1 MSKLVGVE
9 EYCTSTLTDAFGGR
23 LARSFEIF
31 EDWPNARLAVKIK
44 AHRGKFL
51 FPHAALQSFLL
62 FIAVP
67 FPRTL
72 NMQE

>member
-1 MSKLVGVE
+1 MSELVGAE
-9 EYCTSTLTDAFGGR
+9 EYCTSTLTGAFGGR

-31 EDWPNARLAVKIK
+31 DDWPNARLAVKIK
-44 AHRGKFL
+44 AHRGRFL
-51 FPHAALQSFLL
+51 FLHAALQGLL
-62 FIAVP
+62 QFML